1 MRLFHIAMTT
11 VLASAGGCG
20 AGGSDATNRPDPK
33 AGAGYWFTDIA
44 AASGLDFVHTTGAR
58 GKYYFAEIAGSGCA
72 LFDYDGD
79 GDLDVLAVQC
89 YPLPG
94 PPRGLSPLRSSEM
107 GTVPLAAAGA
117 GRSRLYRNDLAPGG
131 APRFVD
137 VTDSSGLDA
146 PAYGMGAAV
155 GDYDND
161 GDLDLYLTAFGPN
174 RLYRNNGP
182 DADPAF
188 TDVSAK
194 IPDED
199 RWSTSAAF
207 VDYDRDGFLD
217 LFVCNYVNF
226 TTQENKVCHS
236 AAGRRDYCG
245 PGSYSPVPDR
255 LFHNN
260 GDGTFSDATDA
271 AGITCCYGSGLGV
284 VCADFD
290 GDGWPDIYVA
300 NDGNANQLWMNRR
313 DGTFQDT
320 ALLAGAAYNAD
331 GMAEAGMGVTAG
343 DFDLDGDEDIFISH
357 LAGEHNTLFVNDGKG
372 LFEDRTEEFNLAAMG
387 MKRTGFG
394 TEWAD
399 LDGDGYLDLF
409 VANGGVTIVPEVAND
424 PYPYGQPDVLIR
436 NLGPPGFRFADISAR
451 GGPALALA
459 ETGRG
464 AAFGDVDNDG
474 DVDILVS
481 NSNGPL
487 RLLRNDVGNRRP
499 WLGLRLVGSRSN
511 RSAIG
516 ALVRLRL
523 RGGPDLLRR
532 VHADGSYCSANDLRV
547 YFGLGDKPGPYDVDV
562 DWPSGLRETFRG
574 LGASALH
581 VLAEGTGEKTR

>member
-1 MRLFHIAMTT
+1 MVRLVHIAVTI

-20 AGGSDATNRPDPK
+20 AGGSERSAGDD
-33 AGAGYWFTDIA
+33 AGAGQWFTDIA
-44 AASGLDFVHTTGAR
+44 AASGLDFMHTTGAS
-58 GKYYFAEIAGSGCA
+58 GQYYFAEIAGSGCA

-94 PPRGLSPLRSSEM
+94 PPRPG
-107 GTVPLAAAGA
+107 AGA
-117 GRSRLYRNDLAPGG
+117 GEGRSRLYRNDLAPGG

-137 VTDSSGLDA
+137 VTESSGLEA
-146 PAYGMGAAV
+146 PAYGMGVAV

-174 RLYRNNGP
+174 HLYRNNGP
-182 DADPAF
+182 GADPAF
-188 TDVSAK
+188 TDVSAS
-194 IPDED
+194 IPAED

-245 PGSYSPVPDR
+245 PSSYSPVPDR
-255 LFHNN
+255 LFRND

-284 VCADFD
+284 ACADFD

-313 DGTFQDT
+313 DGTFQDM

-343 DFDLDGDEDIFISH
+343 DFDLDGDEDIFIAH

-399 LDGDGYLDLF
+399 LDGDGFLDLF

-424 PYPYGQPDVLIR
+424 PYPYGQADTLIR
-436 NLGPPGFRFADISAR
+436 NLGPPVFRFADISAR
-451 GGPALALA
+451 GGPAVARA

-474 DVDILVS
+474 DVDFLVS

-487 RLLRNDVGNRRP
+487 RLLRNEVGNRRP
-499 WLGLRLVGSRSN
+499 WLGLRLTGSRSN

-516 ALVRLRL
+516 ALVRLRR
-523 RGGPDLLRR
+523 RGGSDLLRR

-547 YFGLGDKPGPYDVDV
+547 HFGLGDERGPHEVV
-562 DWPSGLRETFRG
+562 VEWPSGLRETFRG
-574 LGASALH
+574 LGSSALH
-581 VLAEGTGEKTR
+581 VLAEGTGEETK